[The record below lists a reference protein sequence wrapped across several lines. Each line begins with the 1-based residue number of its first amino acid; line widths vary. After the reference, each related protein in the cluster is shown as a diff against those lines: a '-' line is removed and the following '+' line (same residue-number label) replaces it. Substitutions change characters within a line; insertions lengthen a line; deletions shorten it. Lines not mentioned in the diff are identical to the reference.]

1 MKFFLKTQEVCG
13 SFESEA
19 MIESIKIL
27 DNELIDIKNAALSSS
42 LKPLPGEN
50 VTFFNL
56 KDVILILT
64 TKKLKKSLKY
74 VSLN

>member
-1 MKFFLKTQEVCG
+1 MKYFFKTQEVCG

-27 DNELIDIKNAALSSS
+27 DNELIDIKNAAFSSN

-50 VTFFNL
+50 VAFF
-56 KDVILILT
+56 
-64 TKKLKKSLKY
+64 S
-74 VSLN
+74 